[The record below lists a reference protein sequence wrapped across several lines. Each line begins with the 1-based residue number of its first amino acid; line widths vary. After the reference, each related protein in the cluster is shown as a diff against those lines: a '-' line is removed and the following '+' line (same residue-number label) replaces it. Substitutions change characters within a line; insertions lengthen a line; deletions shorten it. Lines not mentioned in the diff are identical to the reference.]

1 MPSKKS
7 PLIRVY
13 KYLHHE
19 CYYSFM
25 KVYLTGANGIGEAL
39 KKGRGTLYLSRKS
52 GRGTSLAELAEK
64 HGVTLRRVGDD
75 EISRLVNNG
84 EHRGYV
90 LETDSELS
98 SGGIRSP
105 EDLSSI
111 PGDNILVIVLD
122 GITDPRNLGAVMRA
136 ADQFGASAVIIP
148 KRRSAGSDADTLS
161 RSSAG
166 AVEWVPLL
174 EVSNISR
181 SLAELK
187 EMGFWIWGADMS
199 GGRAPEVNLKG
210 KTALV
215 MGREGEGL
223 HRLVKETCD
232 GLIKIPTGGRL
243 DSLNVAT
250 AAGILMYE
258 ARRQQKFSY

>member
-1 MPSKKS
+1 
-7 PLIRVY
+7 
-13 KYLHHE
+13 
-19 CYYSFM
+19 M
-25 KVYLTGANGIGEAL
+25 KVYLTGANGVGEAL
-39 KKGRGTLYLSRKS
+39 KRGRGILYLSRKT
-52 GRGTSLAELAEK
+52 GRGATLAELAQK
-64 HGVTLRRVGDD
+64 HGVTLCRVGDD
-75 EISRLVNNG
+75 EISRLVSNR

-90 LETDSELS
+90 LEIDGERP
-98 SGGIRSP
+98 SGGIQSP
-105 EDLSSI
+105 GDLSSV
-111 PGDNILVIVLD
+111 PGDNILVMVLD

-136 ADQFGASAVIIP
+136 ADQFGATAVIIP

-161 RSSAG
+161 RASAG

-174 EVSNISR
+174 EVSNLSR
-181 SLAELK
+181 SIAELK

-199 GGRAPEVNLKG
+199 GEKAPEVNLKG

-223 HRLVKETCD
+223 HRLVKESCD
-232 GLIKIPTGGRL
+232 GLITIPTGGKL